1 MIRRMMT
8 RWTLSPASVLLL
20 GGMIVLMLLIVV
32 LPDDVDLPDAA
43 FHRGTAPIA
52 VHAQATSVPATFTVS
67 APLQVPLRTE
77 SFPYLFER
85 TAAAV
90 YSIPNFRPILL
101 RTIRR

>member
-1 MIRRMMT
+1 MT
-8 RWTLSPASVLLL
+8 RWTIRPASLFLL

-52 VHAQATSVPATFTVS
+52 VHTQATSAPATITIS
-67 APLQVPLRTE
+67 APLQVPGRTE

-85 TAAAV
+85 TATAV
-90 YSIPNFRPILL
+90 YSVPNFRPILL